1 MQPPRP
7 RPTPPTP
14 NRPTAQ
20 TPVARFVRSGTSK
33 AQPHPTR
40 HLVGPLPH
48 PPLGRSKPA
57 TLHKATS
64 AADANLGLMS
74 QVSRTEIWRTILA
87 VGPGRICSVG
97 RAVDPFFGAS
107 DGLVRRS
114 AGGIDRPWC
123 SVMGEPS
130 VGRRFPPAPC
140 GTPAS
145 RRKQRPRA
153 HPADR
158 ACRPNPTA
166 QKRPGKS
173 RHSLPVPT
181 TSPLAAT
188 MMSSPLASKTRR
200 DSSDFWRAP
209 G

>member
-87 VGPGRICSVG
+87 VGSVRICPVG
-97 RAVDPFFGAS
+97 WAVDPFFGAS
-107 DGLVRRS
+107 DGLGRRS
-114 AGGIDRPWC
+114 AGGIRPTLMQRDGRTIRRAPLP
-123 SVMGEPS
+123 SRALRDHREPA
-130 VGRRFPPAPC
+130 G
-140 GTPAS
+140 
-145 RRKQRPRA
+145 QRPRA

-188 MMSSPLASKTRR
+188 MMSSPLAGKTRR